1 MSYLT
6 EDWSRLTRWLSEH
19 APRTRA
25 SLLPAVQAEAVR
37 NVAAKHGLEAPPAL
51 VKLYGLAGG
60 QRLDL
65 AEQRRGGA
73 QGIFDGFWFMTL
85 DGVDGVD
92 QALADFAEA
101 RAAGADWAKTNRFPF
116 AKDFGGAYLV
126 LEEPTEDDDHVEA
139 KVLKVGDCEEEEMCS
154 SIETLIT
161 VAWENLECG
170 LWKIDERYE
179 ERDKKVVL
187 FDATRPRKVGES
199 AKHSVFDALGIRATI
214 VDLSEAFGM
223 FDKKPG
229 ELFGLAA
236 RLGSEGEIAIDDVA
250 LVDAD
255 DQRLPARTGHGSG
268 GGKPGVLVF
277 VWDRKQ
283 LRSGSRLRVT
293 LSSIR
298 RA

>member
-6 EDWSRLTRWLSEH
+6 EDWARLDRWLTEH

-25 SLLPAVQAEAVR
+25 SLLPPIDADVVR
-37 NVAAKHGLEAPPAL
+37 GVAKKHGLEAPAAL
-51 VKLYGLAGG
+51 VKLYGLGGG
-60 QRLDL
+60 QRVD
-65 AEQRRGGA
+65 AGEKRSGGA

-85 DGVDGVD
+85 DGVDGVER
-92 QALADFAEA
+92 ALADFAEA
-101 RAAGADWAKTNRFPF
+101 RAAGATWAKANRFPF

-126 LEEPTEDDDHVEA
+126 LEEPTEDDDHVHA
-139 KVLKVGDCEEEEMCS
+139 RVLKVGECEEEEMCS
-154 SIETLIT
+154 AIESLIT

-179 ERDKKVVL
+179 ERDAHVVL
-187 FDATRPRKVGES
+187 FDATRPRKVGDD

-223 FDKKPG
+223 FDKKPA

-236 RLGSEGEIAIDDVA
+236 RLVSDGELAVDEVA

-255 DQRLPARTGHGSG
+255 DQPLAARTGHGSG

-277 VWDRKQ
+277 VWDRRP
-283 LRSGSRLRVT
+283 LRNGSRLKVT

-298 RA
+298 RV